1 MKTKDYEEQGL
12 APPSEIIRSQSESS
26 PRNQSA
32 LMGGVYADSEDTII
46 PKSQGIGIPSLS
58 CQDAAKTYM
67 AVRDSWHMPVSE
79 TKEPE

>member
-32 LMGGVYADSEDTII
+32 LMGGVYADAEEIVI
-46 PKSQGIGIPSLS
+46 PKNQGIGTPSLS
-58 CQDAAKTYM
+58 CQNAAKTYM
-67 AVRDSWHMPVSE
+67 AVRSTWHMPVSK
-79 TKEPE
+79 TKEP